1 MPFGGGDIMD
11 TLVNEVRA
19 DILAECRWFAD
30 SGHEW
35 LQVPIHAARFADKI
49 DRANGG
55 DGISVFSYVLNTRA
69 FLEGDCD
76 AALFVKAFDLSDS
89 ELAGLAARVVVING
103 PAVIRD
109 YPRWRA

>member
-1 MPFGGGDIMD
+1 MD

-89 ELAGLAARVVVING
+89 ERAGLASRVVVING

-109 YPRWRA
+109 YPHWGV